1 MSNDTL
7 RRSTRRRRPTQRQ
20 VIFERAPRRRRG
32 DGPEVIVLVDEGS
45 DEDEDEN
52 IEIPVQDLE
61 EARQPVQTVQESLVT
76 IHGVDGMIIIRIHS
90 MAVQFGMFDEYILD
104 I

>member
-7 RRSTRRRRPTQRQ
+7 RQSTRRRRPTPRH
-20 VIFERAPRRRRG
+20 VIFERAPARRRRG
-32 DGPEVIVLVDEGS
+32 DAPEVIVLVDEGS
-45 DEDEDEN
+45 DEDEN
-52 IEIPVQDLE
+52 SAIPMQDLE
-61 EARQPVQTVQESLVT
+61 EARPPVQTVQEALVT
-76 IHGVDGMIIIRIHS
+76 IHIIDGIFTIRIHS